1 MITTVFGPVE
11 VLALLAQAPQRS
23 SQAGQSIVVHDGDTL
38 VMDGSAHIR
47 VTRRIG
53 AQVRAVYDAD
63 ARRLILLADEQD
75 PQTSANIDG
84 FVDERLVFDNVDGNW
99 PLADR
104 WDGRTVIEQYM
115 SIDRSA
121 RTIGY
126 GFATPN
132 GFIRLVSAIPF
143 RTETFQDNQA
153 ASVLAYRGSSGGPIP
168 RGLGFDAA
176 EQRTIADLARPR
188 GVGPTS
194 AAGAVA
200 GTPTVSGGA
209 VAGPQPVRVGGNIVA
224 PTKIVDVKPV
234 YPAEAQA
241 ARVQG
246 VVVIEAR
253 IAPDGTVQD
262 AKVLRSIPLLDDA
275 AMAAV
280 KQWRFTQTL
289 VNGQPVP
296 VIMTVTVNFSLR
308 D

>member
-1 MITTVFGPVE
+1 MIATVVGPAA
-11 VLALLAQAPQRS
+11 VLVLLAQSPTS
-23 SQAGQSIVVHDGDTL
+23 PLPAGQQVVVHDGDT
-38 VMDGSAHIR
+38 VVVDGSARIR
-47 VTRRIG
+47 LVRRIG
-53 AQVRAVYDAD
+53 AQVRAVFSTDD
-63 ARRLILLADEQD
+63 RRLILLVDEDD
-75 PQTSANIDG
+75 PTTAARIDG
-84 FVDERLVFDNVDGNW
+84 FVDERMVFENVAGNW
-99 PLADR
+99 PLANQ

-115 SIDRSA
+115 ALDRGA

-132 GFIRLVSAIPF
+132 GFIRLVSPAPF
-143 RTETFQDNQA
+143 RTDTFPETA
-153 ASVLAYRGSSGGPIP
+153 PAVVLTYRGSSGGPMM

-176 EQRTIADLARPR
+176 EERAIAEAAHR
-188 GVGPTS
+188 VSGPPV
-194 AAGAVA
+194 AAGVVM

-209 VAGPQPVRVGGNIVA
+209 QPVRVGSNILP

-234 YPAEAQA
+234 YPPEAQA

-246 VVVIEAR
+246 VVIIEAT
-253 IAPDGTVQD
+253 IGTDGTVQD

-275 AMAAV
+275 AVAAV

-296 VIMTVTVNFSLR
+296 VIMTVTVNFSLK